1 VEVLADG
8 RSSPQPGRFWL
19 ASSRAEFDLDESR
32 NFTHR
37 YILQRGP
44 AVGIKRESLATP
56 TARPLSDPTRATRA
70 GYYSKGKLRT
80 GRAVRPRCGCAMTL
94 SFRGIA
100 WTAFAVAV
108 ALLIGSSVLLFRA
121 THRLLTSEALVGHT
135 REVQTALEDLAG
147 EVFQASNSGKAY
159 ILTGD
164 NALLGDYGSALEQIP
179 RDLDHLRALSSDN
192 PDRRLELDALEAD
205 IQDELNLIAKS
216 IQTHQKGVS
225 SIDADA
231 QITRE
236 TAELHDRVEQ
246 TLKRLGQEEEKLLQ
260 QRQRLSTDTYH
271 HTLRMIAVSF
281 VIALVLLIAEMIL
294 LNRSVTRYQ
303 KTENVARQ
311 TREIVN
317 AFFSSSTVGFG
328 ILDSQLRYTRV
339 NDVLPRMA
347 GLKPDDL
354 LGKSVPEIFG
364 LRGARTEAVLRKVL
378 QTGTPLLDREIST
391 ELPGKPGQVRHWLVN
406 YFPVPGERGAFTQL
420 GVIAVDV
427 TARRNAE
434 EALRK
439 LSGRLLGIQDQERRR
454 IARELHDSLGQYLA
468 GLKIAVE
475 MLCNSPLPEKNKPL
489 LAECSEI
496 LEKAITETRTLSHL
510 LHPPLLDEAGFAS
523 AASWFVTG
531 FSQRS
536 GIPVSLEMPDDM
548 PRLSEAVEIALFRV
562 LQESLTNVHRHSH
575 ASSAEI
581 KVESDAEEISI
592 EVCDHG
598 RGMPNHVLEQL
609 RGEGTKLGV
618 GLAGM
623 RERIHELGGN
633 FEVTSDENGTIVRAT
648 VPLSVREDSQR
659 ARAGAQ
665 IRG

>member
-1 VEVLADG
+1 M
-8 RSSPQPGRFWL
+8 
-19 ASSRAEFDLDESR
+19 
-32 NFTHR
+32 
-37 YILQRGP
+37 
-44 AVGIKRESLATP
+44 SLS
-56 TARPLSDPTRATRA
+56 L
-70 GYYSKGKLRT
+70 
-80 GRAVRPRCGCAMTL
+80 
-94 SFRGIA
+94 RGIA

-108 ALLIGSSVLLFRA
+108 ALLIGSSVLLVRA
-121 THRLLTSEALVGHT
+121 THGLLTSEALVGHT
-135 REVQTALEDLAG
+135 REVQTALEDLGG
-147 EVFQASNSGKAY
+147 EIFQASNSGKAY

-164 NALLGDYGSALEQIP
+164 SALLGDYKSALQDIP
-179 RDLDHLRALSSDN
+179 TDLDHLRALTSDN
-192 PDRRLELDALEAD
+192 PGRKPQLDALQAD
-205 IQDELNLIAKS
+205 IQNELDLIAKS
-216 IQTHQKGVS
+216 IQAHQKGAS

-236 TAELHDRVEQ
+236 TAQLHDRVQ
-246 TLKRLGQEEEKLLQ
+246 VTLKRFSDDEDKLLDE
-260 QRQRLSTDTYH
+260 RQHASTANYH
-271 HTLRMIAVSF
+271 HTLRMIGVSF
-281 VIALVLLIAEMIL
+281 VIALALLGIEMFL
-294 LNRSVTRYQ
+294 LNYSFTQYQ
-303 KTENVARQ
+303 RTENLARQ

-328 ILDSQLRYTRV
+328 ILDSQVRYTRV

-347 GLKPDDL
+347 GLKPDDM

-364 LRGARTEAVLRKVL
+364 PRGIRTEAVLRKVL
-378 QTGTPLLDREIST
+378 QTGTPLLDREIAT
-391 ELPGKPGQVRHWLVN
+391 ELPGKPGHVRHWLVN

-468 GLKIAVE
+468 GLKIAIE
-475 MLCNSPLPEKNKPL
+475 MLNNTPGPERSQPL
-489 LAECSEI
+489 LAECSDI

-536 GIPVSLEMPDDM
+536 GIPVSLELPDDL

-562 LQESLTNVHRHSH
+562 LQESLTNVHRHSE
-575 ASSAEI
+575 AQSAEI
-581 KVESDAEEISI
+581 KVETDAEQISI

-598 RGMPNHVLEQL
+598 KGMPEHILEQL
-609 RGEGTKLGV
+609 AGDGTKLGV

-623 RERIHELGGN
+623 RERIHELGGT
-633 FEVTSDENGTIVRAT
+633 FEVKSEERGTVVHAS
-648 VPLSVREDSQR
+648 VPLSVREESQR
-659 ARAGAQ
+659 AGAGAETQ
-665 IRG
+665 R